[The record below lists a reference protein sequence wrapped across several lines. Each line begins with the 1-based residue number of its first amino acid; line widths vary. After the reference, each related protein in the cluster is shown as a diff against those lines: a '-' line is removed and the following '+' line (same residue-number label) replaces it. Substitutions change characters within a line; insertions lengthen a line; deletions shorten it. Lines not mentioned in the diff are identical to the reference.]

1 MKKQELLNFIKKYHL
16 GGLVEKVIWNVGPS
30 TEINTRFILDD
41 ETVLGKV
48 VWNDNNSTSKD
59 IVKIGISETSRFI
72 KLLSAMD
79 DNINFKIETK
89 ADKAYEVKLSDDSC
103 NIKYVLTNLELLND
117 KIPNAI
123 DMGEAD
129 ISLKLTGDLISK
141 FIKAKSSLEK
151 CDYFSITADEL
162 TNECFLILSEGNTG
176 NVSSNAG
183 RNDINNSINIKIDF
197 DKISDLNSLMVNSN
211 VFKDILDS
219 NKDFTKCTFEI
230 YKKGLVHLTFD
241 NEKYF
246 SEYYLVTLQ

>member
-16 GGLVEKVIWNVGPS
+16 GGLVEKVIWNVE
-30 TEINTRFILDD
+30 TNKFTTRFILDD

-48 VWNDNNSTSKD
+48 VWNNDNNISKD
-59 IVKIGISETSRFI
+59 TIKIGISETSRFI
-72 KLLSAMD
+72 KLLSALD
-79 DNINFKIETK
+79 DEIGFNIETK
-89 ADKAYEVKLSDDSC
+89 ADKAYETKLSDNSC

-117 KIPNAI
+117 KIPSAI

-129 ISLKLTGDLISK
+129 LSLKLTGDLISK

-176 NVSSNAG
+176 NVSSNMG
-183 RNDINNSINIKIDF
+183 RNDVNNSINIKIEF
-197 DKISDLNSLMVNSN
+197 DKISDLNSLMINAN
-211 VFKDILDS
+211 IFKDVLDS
-219 NKDFTKCTFEI
+219 NKDFTKCTFEV

-241 NEKYF
+241 NEKYI